1 MQSIAEIVRDLLIFI
16 VAMSVLFVAL
26 IVVVFR
32 LPDDNPLKRI
42 LSALTYRV
50 GVTLGAGVV
59 ALPIEPIPGLDTLY
73 DIAVPIGLLYYWV
86 TFFLQVYRATR
97 PRRPGQPR
105 IGEL

>member
-1 MQSIAEIVRDLLIFI
+1 MQSIAEIVRDSLIFI
-16 VAMSVLFVAL
+16 VVMSVLFVTL

-32 LPDDNPLKRI
+32 LPDANPLKRI
-42 LSALTYRV
+42 FSALTYRV

-97 PRRPGQPR
+97 LRRPGQPR

>member
-1 MQSIAEIVRDLLIFI
+1 MQPIAEIVRGSLTFI
-16 VAMSVLFVAL
+16 VVMSVLFVTL
-26 IVVVFR
+26 IVIVFR

-42 LSALTYRV
+42 FSALTYRV
-50 GVTLGAGVV
+50 GVTLGAGVF

-86 TFFLQVYRATR
+86 TFFLQVYHAAR

-105 IGEL
+105 IGEV

>member
-1 MQSIAEIVRDLLIFI
+1 MQSIAEIVRDSLIFI
-16 VAMSVLFVAL
+16 VVMSVLFVTL

-42 LSALTYRV
+42 FSALTYRV

>member
-1 MQSIAEIVRDLLIFI
+1 MQSIAEIVRDSLIFI
-16 VAMSVLFVAL
+16 VVMSVLFVTL

-59 ALPIEPIPGLDTLY
+59 ALPI
-73 DIAVPIGLLYYWV
+73 
-86 TFFLQVYRATR
+86 
-97 PRRPGQPR
+97 
-105 IGEL
+105 